1 MVADEAR
8 EHAAARGHAAVTEKR
23 KSILE
28 DFLGTECSGCGG
40 VKVSKR
46 SHCSKCYYRLPKQMQ
61 SDLYKRFGEGYEQA
75 FAASQK
81 YLADKFPR
89 SAKTGD
95 LF

>member
-1 MVADEAR
+1 M
-8 EHAAARGHAAVTEKR
+8 TEKR

-46 SHCSKCYYRLPKQMQ
+46 SHCSKCYYRLPKRMQ
-61 SDLYKRFGEGYEQA
+61 SDLNKRFGNGYEQA

-81 YLADKFPR
+81 YLAEKFPQP
-89 SAKTGD
+89 AATGE
-95 LF
+95 LFK